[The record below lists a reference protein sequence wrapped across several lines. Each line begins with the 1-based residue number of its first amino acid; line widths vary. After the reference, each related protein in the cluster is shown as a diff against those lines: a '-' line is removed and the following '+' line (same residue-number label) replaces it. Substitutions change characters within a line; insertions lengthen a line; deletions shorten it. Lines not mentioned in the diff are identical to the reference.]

1 MNEGG
6 RNSLTEFSAIHES
19 VLTLAENR
27 YAIHAHGRH
36 ECAMLTRCRNE
47 HGGIVTATSQ
57 AAPIGTA
64 AGTSSR
70 PVEGSSSVGVF
81 MRITRMA
88 LKYRWRLFFGLTA
101 IFLAS
106 GFQLAI
112 PILIGSAVDAA
123 RSLDSNN
130 VEIANGVVT
139 SAVGEAT
146 DIFGE
151 GSDPAKT
158 ALIIIAVLLFIASVG
173 RGLSAMIQNYMGES
187 IGQNIG
193 YELRML
199 YYEKLQRLSFSY
211 HAGVHTGDLITRG
224 IIDVEGVRMFVQ
236 TALLRTVFL
245 VVLIGT
251 GMYLMLGEDL
261 ILGLISLSFV
271 PFVAWRATAARLKLR
286 SNWYQLQ
293 ERLSALTKVMD
304 ENLGGIRV
312 VRTFASQDHEMK
324 KFDKASNETLAL
336 ANVQVGIRASNIS
349 LMGVAFMLAMAA
361 VLWVGGQK
369 VIDSEMTPGELT
381 QFLAFMSILLQPVR
395 QIGMMINGYARGSA
409 TGGRLFSVL
418 DLDPEIQDKPGAK
431 DLEITEGTL
440 EFHNV
445 SFGYEGEHTLEGI
458 SFKAKPGHTV
468 GLVGPPGSGKSTIAH
483 LVPRFYDPIEGYIT
497 IDGQD
502 LRDITL
508 DSLRKIVGVV
518 EQDTFLF
525 TASVE
530 HNVAYGDP
538 WAPDDR
544 IELASKYAQLGD
556 YIERLPGGYDTMVG
570 ERGVSL
576 SGGQRQRLSIARS
589 IMLKPQLIVFDDSTA
604 AIDAATEQ
612 RIRAALTDLTKDRAT
627 IIISHRL
634 SSLMH
639 ADEILFIEQGKIV
652 ERGTHEELLTLGGHY
667 NDLYEL
673 QIRPTE
679 IESSSDVGGGG
690 LS

>member
-1 MNEGG
+1 M
-6 RNSLTEFSAIHES
+6 FI
-19 VLTLAENR
+19 
-27 YAIHAHGRH
+27 
-36 ECAMLTRCRNE
+36 
-47 HGGIVTATSQ
+47 
-57 AAPIGTA
+57 
-64 AGTSSR
+64 
-70 PVEGSSSVGVF
+70 
-81 MRITRMA
+81 RITRMA
-88 LKYRWRLFFGLTA
+88 LQYRWRLFFGLIA

-123 RSLDSNN
+123 RSLDEST
-130 VEIANGVVT
+130 VEIVNPAVVGLIDST
-139 SAVGEAT
+139 V

-151 GSDPAKT
+151 GSNPART
-158 ALIIIAVLLFIASVG
+158 ALIIIAIYLFIASAG
-173 RGLSAMIQNYMGES
+173 RGLSAMFQNYMGEA
-187 IGQNIG
+187 IGQHIG

-245 VVLIGT
+245 IVLIGT
-251 GMYLMLGEDL
+251 GMYLMLSEDL
-261 ILGLISLSFV
+261 VLGLISLSFV

-293 ERLSALTKVMD
+293 EKLSALTKVMD

-312 VRTFASQDHEMK
+312 VRAFASQDYEMK
-324 KFDKASNETLAL
+324 KFDDASNETLRL
-336 ANVQVGIRASNIS
+336 ANVQVGIRATNIS
-349 LMGVAFMLAMAA
+349 LMGVAFMVAMAA
-361 VLWVGGQK
+361 VLWVGGLK
-369 VIDSEMTPGELT
+369 VIDGTLTPGELT
-381 QFLAFMSILLQPVR
+381 QFIAFMSILLQPVR
-395 QIGMMINGYARGSA
+395 QIGMMVNGYARGSA
-409 TGGRLFSVL
+409 TGGRLFQVL
-418 DLDPEIQDKPGAK
+418 DLEPEIQDKPSAK
-431 DLEITEGTL
+431 DLELTNGTL
-440 EFHNV
+440 EFHDV
-445 SFGYEGEHTLEGI
+445 KFGYEGEKTLDGI
-458 SFKAKPGHTV
+458 SFKVEPGHTV
-468 GLVGPPGSGKSTIAH
+468 GIVGPPGSGKSTIAH
-483 LVPRFYDPIEGYIT
+483 LVPRFYDPIEGHIT

-502 LRDITL
+502 LRDVTI
-508 DSLRKIVGVV
+508 DSLRKAVGVV

-525 TASVE
+525 TASVA

-544 IELASKYAQLGD
+544 VESATHYAQLGD
-556 YIERLPGGYDTMVG
+556 YIERLPSGYDTTIG

-589 IMLKPQLIVFDDSTA
+589 ILLRPKLIVFDDSTA

-639 ADEILFIEQGKIV
+639 ADEILFIDHGKII
-652 ERGTHEELLTLGGHY
+652 ERGTHEELLALGGHY

-673 QIRPTE
+673 QIRPSE
-679 IESSSDVGGGG
+679 NYSIGSDGG

>member
-1 MNEGG
+1 M
-6 RNSLTEFSAIHES
+6 
-19 VLTLAENR
+19 
-27 YAIHAHGRH
+27 
-36 ECAMLTRCRNE
+36 
-47 HGGIVTATSQ
+47 
-57 AAPIGTA
+57 
-64 AGTSSR
+64 
-70 PVEGSSSVGVF
+70 GVF
-81 MRITRMA
+81 MRITRMS
-88 LKYRWRLFFGLTA
+88 LRYKWRLIFGLIA

-106 GFQLAI
+106 GFQLAL

-123 RSLDSNN
+123 GGLDDGTF
-130 VEIANGVVT
+130 EIANGMAA
-139 SAVGEAT
+139 SAVDSSMEM
-146 DIFGE
+146 FGE
-151 GSDPAKT
+151 GSNPAKS

-173 RGLSAMIQNYMGES
+173 RGLAAMFQNYMGES

-224 IIDVEGVRMFVQ
+224 IVDVEGVRMFVQ

-251 GMYLMLGEDL
+251 GMYLMLSEDL
-261 ILGLISLSFV
+261 VLGLISLSFV

-286 SNWYQLQ
+286 ANWYSLQ

-312 VRTFASQDHEMK
+312 VRAFSSQKHEMK
-324 KFDKASNETLAL
+324 KFDEASNETLAL
-336 ANVQVGIRASNIS
+336 ANVQVGIRAQNIS
-349 LMGVAFMLAMAA
+349 LMGVAFMLSMAA
-361 VLWVGGQK
+361 VLWVGGLQ
-369 VIDSEMTPGELT
+369 VIDGELSPGELT

-409 TGGRLFSVL
+409 TGGRLFAVL
-418 DLDPEIQDKPGAK
+418 DIDPDIQDKPNAK
-431 DLEITEGTL
+431 PLEITDGTL

-445 SFGYEGEHTLEGI
+445 SFGYEGEHTLNGV
-458 SFKAKPGHTV
+458 SFKAEPGHTI
-468 GLVGPPGSGKSTIAH
+468 GIVGPPGSGKSTIAH
-483 LVPRFYDPIEGYIT
+483 LVPRFYDPIEGHIT

-502 LRDITL
+502 LRDVTL
-508 DSLRKIVGVV
+508 DSLRKAVGVV

-544 IELASKYAQLGD
+544 VELASKYAQLGD

-589 IMLKPQLIVFDDSTA
+589 ILLKPQLIVFDDSTA

-639 ADEILFIEQGKIV
+639 ADEILFIEAGKIV
-652 ERGTHEELLTLGGHY
+652 ERGTHEELLSQGGHY

-673 QIRPTE
+673 QIRPSE
-679 IESSSDVGGGG
+679 DSRNSQDEGSAS
-690 LS
+690 

>member
-1 MNEGG
+1 
-6 RNSLTEFSAIHES
+6 
-19 VLTLAENR
+19 
-27 YAIHAHGRH
+27 
-36 ECAMLTRCRNE
+36 MLTCCGNKN
-47 HGGIVTATSQ
+47 GGIVTATSQ
-57 AAPIGTA
+57 AKPIGKA
-64 AGTSSR
+64 ADTSSR
-70 PVEGSSSVGVF
+70 PVEGNSSMGVF
-81 MRITRMA
+81 MRITRMS
-88 LKYRWRLFFGLTA
+88 LKYRWRLIFGLIA

-106 GFQLAI
+106 GFQLAL

-123 RSLDSNN
+123 GGLDDGSF
-130 VEIANGVVT
+130 EIANGMAA
-139 SAVGEAT
+139 SAVDSSMEM
-146 DIFGE
+146 FGE
-151 GSDPAKT
+151 GSNPAKS
-158 ALIIIAVLLFIASVG
+158 ALIIIAVLLFVASVG
-173 RGLSAMIQNYMGES
+173 RGLAAMFQNYMGES

-224 IIDVEGVRMFVQ
+224 IVDVEGVRMFVQ

-251 GMYLMLGEDL
+251 GMYLMLSEDL
-261 ILGLISLSFV
+261 VLGLISLSFV

-286 SNWYQLQ
+286 ANWYSLQ

-312 VRTFASQDHEMK
+312 VRAFASQKHEMK
-324 KFDKASNETLAL
+324 KFDEASNETLAL
-336 ANVQVGIRASNIS
+336 ANVQVGIRAQNIS
-349 LMGVAFMLAMAA
+349 LMGVAFMLSMAA
-361 VLWVGGQK
+361 VLWVGGLQ
-369 VIDSEMTPGELT
+369 VIDGELSPGELT

-409 TGGRLFSVL
+409 TGGRLFAVL
-418 DLDPEIQDKPGAK
+418 DIDPDIQDKPNAK
-431 DLEITEGTL
+431 PLEITEGTL

-445 SFGYEGEHTLEGI
+445 SFGYEGEHTLNGV
-458 SFKAKPGHTV
+458 SFKAEPGHTI
-468 GLVGPPGSGKSTIAH
+468 GIVGPPGSGKSTIAH
-483 LVPRFYDPIEGYIT
+483 LVPRFYDPIEGHIT

-502 LRDITL
+502 LRDVTL
-508 DSLRKIVGVV
+508 DSLRKAVGVV

-544 IELASKYAQLGD
+544 VELASKYAQLGD

-589 IMLKPQLIVFDDSTA
+589 ILLKPQLIVFDDSTA

-639 ADEILFIEQGKIV
+639 ADEILFIEAGKIV
-652 ERGTHEELLTLGGHY
+652 ERGTHEELLTQGGHY

-679 IESSSDVGGGG
+679 DSRNSQDEGSAS
-690 LS
+690 

>member
-1 MNEGG
+1 MEG
-6 RNSLTEFSAIHES
+6 T
-19 VLTLAENR
+19 
-27 YAIHAHGRH
+27 
-36 ECAMLTRCRNE
+36 
-47 HGGIVTATSQ
+47 
-57 AAPIGTA
+57 
-64 AGTSSR
+64 
-70 PVEGSSSVGVF
+70 SSVGVF

-88 LKYRWRLFFGLTA
+88 LQHKLRLFFGLIT

-112 PILIGSAVDAA
+112 PILIGSAVDVAI
-123 RSLDSNN
+123 SLEGAET
-130 VEIANGVVT
+130 VIANTGVAG
-139 SAVGEAT
+139 AVDSITGV
-146 DIFGE
+146 FGE
-151 GSDPAKT
+151 GSNPAKT
-158 ALIIIAVLLFIASVG
+158 ALIIIAVLLFVASIGRGVSAMFQNYVGESVG
-173 RGLSAMIQNYMGES
+173 QS
-187 IGQNIG
+187 IG

-224 IIDVEGVRMFVQ
+224 ILDVEGVRMFVQ

-251 GMYLMLGEDL
+251 GMYLMLSEDL
-261 ILGLISLSFV
+261 TLGLISLSFV

-286 SNWYQLQ
+286 SNWYALQ

-312 VRTFASQDHEMK
+312 VRAFASQDHEMK
-324 KFDKASNETLAL
+324 KFDVTSKETLAL

-349 LMGVAFMLAMAA
+349 LMGLAFMLAMAA
-361 VLWVGGQK
+361 VLWVGGLQ
-369 VIDSEMTPGELT
+369 VIDGTMRPGELM

-395 QIGMMINGYARGSA
+395 QIGMMVNGYARGSA
-409 TGGRLFSVL
+409 SGGRLFAVL
-418 DLDPEIQDKPGAK
+418 DIDPEIKDKPDAK
-431 DLEITEGTL
+431 DLNITAGTL

-445 SFGYEGEHTLEGI
+445 SFGYEGEHTLNGI
-458 SFKAKPGHTV
+458 SFKAEPGHTV
-468 GLVGPPGSGKSTIAH
+468 GIVGPPGSGKSTIAH
-483 LVPRFYDPIEGYIT
+483 LVPRFYDPIEGHIT

-508 DSLRKIVGVV
+508 DSLRKAVGVV

-544 IELASKYAQLGD
+544 VEIASKYAQLGD

-589 IMLKPQLIVFDDSTA
+589 ILLKPQLIVFDDSTA

-612 RIRAALTDLTKDRAT
+612 RIRAALTDLTKDRST

-639 ADEILFIEQGKIV
+639 ADEILFIEAGKIV
-652 ERGTHEELLTLGGHY
+652 ERGTHEELLTQGGHY

-673 QIRPTE
+673 QIRPSE
-679 IESSSDVGGGG
+679 DSSKRDDDGSA
-690 LS
+690 S

>member
-1 MNEGG
+1 
-6 RNSLTEFSAIHES
+6 
-19 VLTLAENR
+19 
-27 YAIHAHGRH
+27 
-36 ECAMLTRCRNE
+36 
-47 HGGIVTATSQ
+47 
-57 AAPIGTA
+57 
-64 AGTSSR
+64 
-70 PVEGSSSVGVF
+70 
-81 MRITRMA
+81 MA
-88 LKYRWRLFFGLTA
+88 LRYKGRLAIGLIA

-112 PILIGSAVDAA
+112 PILIGNAVDTATNLAGDADA
-123 RSLDSNN
+123 R
-130 VEIANGVVT
+130 
-139 SAVGEAT
+139 
-146 DIFGE
+146 
-151 GSDPAKT
+151 AKN
-158 ALIIIAVLLFIASVG
+158 ALILTAVLLLLASIG
-173 RGLSAMIQNYMGES
+173 RGLAAMIQNYMGES
-187 IGQNIG
+187 VGQHIG

-224 IIDVEGVRMFVQ
+224 ILDVEGVRMFVQ

-251 GMYLMLGEDL
+251 GMYLMLTKDL
-261 ILGLISLSFV
+261 QLGLISLSFV
-271 PFVAWRATAARLKLR
+271 PFVAWRATAARLRLR
-286 SNWYQLQ
+286 SNWYSLQ
-293 ERLSALTKVMD
+293 EKLSSLTKVMD

-312 VRTFASQDHEMK
+312 VRAFAFQDHEMK
-324 KFDKASNETLAL
+324 KFDGASNEALAL
-336 ANVQVGIRASNIS
+336 ANTQVGIRASNIS
-349 LMGVAFMLAMAA
+349 IMGLAFMVAMAA
-361 VLWVGGQK
+361 VLWIGGLR
-369 VIDSEMTPGELT
+369 VIDGEMTAGELT

-395 QIGMMINGYARGSA
+395 QIGMMVNGYARGAAS
-409 TGGRLFSVL
+409 GGRLFAVL
-418 DLDPEIQDKPGAK
+418 DLEPDIQDKPDAK
-431 DLEITEGTL
+431 DLEITEGAL

-445 SFGYEGEHTLEGI
+445 SFGYEGEHTLNGV
-458 SFKAKPGHTV
+458 SFKAEPGHTV
-468 GLVGPPGSGKSTIAH
+468 GIVGPPGSGKSTIAH
-483 LVPRFYDPIEGYIT
+483 LAPRFYDPIEGYIT

-502 LRDITL
+502 LRDVKL
-508 DSLRKIVGVV
+508 ESLRRAVGVV

-544 IELASKYAQLGD
+544 VELASKYAQLGD

-589 IMLKPQLIVFDDSTA
+589 IMLKPKLIVFDDSTA

-612 RIRAALTDLTKDRAT
+612 RIRAALAVLTKDRAT

-639 ADEILFIEQGKIV
+639 ADEILFIEEGKIV
-652 ERGTHEELLTLGGHY
+652 ERGTHDELLAIGGHY

-673 QIRPTE
+673 QIRPGE
-679 IESSSDVGGGG
+679 DGSLLGDDGDAS
-690 LS
+690 

>member
-1 MNEGG
+1 
-6 RNSLTEFSAIHES
+6 
-19 VLTLAENR
+19 
-27 YAIHAHGRH
+27 
-36 ECAMLTRCRNE
+36 MLTGCGFI
-47 HGGIVTATSQ
+47 HGGIVTATIQ
-57 AAPIGTA
+57 VAPVGKA

-70 PVEGSSSVGVF
+70 PVVGSSSVGVF

-88 LKYRWRLFFGLTA
+88 LRYRWRLVFGLIA

-112 PILIGSAVDAA
+112 PILIGSSVDAA
-123 RSLDSNN
+123 LGLENGDLR
-130 VEIANGVVT
+130 IAN
-139 SAVGEAT
+139 SAVVASIESVT

-151 GSDPAKT
+151 GSNPAKT

-173 RGLSAMIQNYMGES
+173 RGLSAMFQNYMGES
-187 IGQNIG
+187 VGQSIG

-224 IIDVEGVRMFVQ
+224 IVDVEGVRMFVQ
-236 TALLRTVFL
+236 TALLRSVFL

-251 GMYLMLGEDL
+251 GMYLMLSQDL
-261 ILGLISLSFV
+261 VLGLISLSFV
-271 PFVAWRATAARLKLR
+271 PFVAWRATVARLKLR

-312 VRTFASQDHEMK
+312 VRSFASQDHEMK
-324 KFDKASNETLAL
+324 KFDVASNETLAL

-349 LMGVAFMLAMAA
+349 LMSVAFMLSMAG
-361 VLWVGGQK
+361 VLWVGGLR
-369 VIDSEMTPGELT
+369 VIDGELTPGELT

-395 QIGMMINGYARGSA
+395 QIGMMINGFARGSA
-409 TGGRLFSVL
+409 TGGRLFQVL
-418 DLDPEIQDKPGAK
+418 DIDPDIQDKPDAK
-431 DLEITEGTL
+431 DLEITNGTL

-445 SFGYEGEHTLEGI
+445 SFGYEEDHTLNGV
-458 SFKAKPGHTV
+458 SFKVEPGHTV
-468 GLVGPPGSGKSTIAH
+468 GIVGPPGSGKSTIAH
-483 LVPRFYDPIEGYIT
+483 LVPRFYDPKEGYIT

-502 LRDITL
+502 LRDVTL
-508 DSLRKIVGVV
+508 DSLRKAVGVV

-544 IELASKYAQLGD
+544 VETASQHAQLGD
-556 YIERLPGGYDTMVG
+556 YIDRLPGGYNTLVG

-612 RIRAALTDLTKDRAT
+612 RIRAALTELTKDRAT

-639 ADEILFIEQGKIV
+639 ADEILFIEEGKIV
-652 ERGTHEELLTLGGHY
+652 ERGSHEELLTQGGHY

-673 QIRPTE
+673 QIRPNE
-679 IESSSDVGGGG
+679 QSGNNIDEGSAS
-690 LS
+690 

>member
-1 MNEGG
+1 
-6 RNSLTEFSAIHES
+6 
-19 VLTLAENR
+19 
-27 YAIHAHGRH
+27 
-36 ECAMLTRCRNE
+36 MLTCCGNKN
-47 HGGIVTATSQ
+47 GGIVTATSQ
-57 AAPIGTA
+57 AKPIGKA

-70 PVEGSSSVGVF
+70 PVEGNSSMGVF
-81 MRITRMA
+81 MRITRMS
-88 LKYRWRLFFGLTA
+88 LKYRWRLIFGLIA

-106 GFQLAI
+106 GFQLAL

-123 RSLDSNN
+123 GGLDDGSF
-130 VEIANGVVT
+130 EIANGMAA
-139 SAVGEAT
+139 SAVDSSMEM
-146 DIFGE
+146 FGE
-151 GSDPAKT
+151 GSNPAKS
-158 ALIIIAVLLFIASVG
+158 ALIIIAVLLFVASVG
-173 RGLSAMIQNYMGES
+173 RGLAAMFQNYMGES

-224 IIDVEGVRMFVQ
+224 IVDVEGVRMFVQ

-251 GMYLMLGEDL
+251 GMYLMLSEDL
-261 ILGLISLSFV
+261 VLGLISLSFV

-286 SNWYQLQ
+286 ANWYSLQ

-312 VRTFASQDHEMK
+312 VRAFASQKHEMK
-324 KFDKASNETLAL
+324 KFDEASNETLAL
-336 ANVQVGIRASNIS
+336 ANVQVGIRAQNIS
-349 LMGVAFMLAMAA
+349 LMGVAFMLSMAA
-361 VLWVGGQK
+361 VLWVGGLQ
-369 VIDSEMTPGELT
+369 VIDGELSPGELT

-409 TGGRLFSVL
+409 TGGRLFAVL
-418 DLDPEIQDKPGAK
+418 DIDPDIQDKPNAK
-431 DLEITEGTL
+431 PLEITEGTL

-445 SFGYEGEHTLEGI
+445 SFGYEGEHTLNGV
-458 SFKAKPGHTV
+458 SFKAEPGHTI
-468 GLVGPPGSGKSTIAH
+468 GIVGPPGSGKSTIAH
-483 LVPRFYDPIEGYIT
+483 LVPRFYDPIEGHIT

-502 LRDITL
+502 LRDVTL
-508 DSLRKIVGVV
+508 DSLRKAVGVV

-544 IELASKYAQLGD
+544 VELASKYAQLGD

-589 IMLKPQLIVFDDSTA
+589 ILLKPQLIVFDDSTA

-639 ADEILFIEQGKIV
+639 ADEILFIEAGKIV
-652 ERGTHEELLTLGGHY
+652 ERGTHEELLTQGGHY

-679 IESSSDVGGGG
+679 DSRNSQDEGSAS
-690 LS
+690 

>member
-1 MNEGG
+1 
-6 RNSLTEFSAIHES
+6 
-19 VLTLAENR
+19 
-27 YAIHAHGRH
+27 
-36 ECAMLTRCRNE
+36 MLGSCYFK
-47 HGGIVTATSQ
+47 HGGFVTATSQ
-57 AAPIGTA
+57 VAPVGKA

-70 PVEGSSSVGVF
+70 PAEGADSVGVF

-88 LKYRWRLFFGLTA
+88 LRYRWRLVFGVIS

-123 RSLDSNN
+123 ISLDGRSLD
-130 VEIANGVVT
+130 IANGM
-139 SAVGEAT
+139 SAAAIDAT
-146 DIFGE
+146 TDLFGE
-151 GSDPAKT
+151 GSNPAKT
-158 ALIIIAVLLFIASVG
+158 ALIIIAVFLFIASVG
-173 RGLSAMIQNYMGES
+173 RGLAAMFQNYMGES
-187 IGQNIG
+187 IGQHIG

-224 IIDVEGVRMFVQ
+224 ILDVEGVRMFVQ

-245 VVLIGT
+245 IVLIGT
-251 GMYLMLGEDL
+251 GMYLMLSEDL
-261 ILGLISLSFV
+261 VLGLISLSFV
-271 PFVAWRATAARLKLR
+271 PFVAWRATAARLRLR
-286 SNWYQLQ
+286 ANWYSLQ

-312 VRTFASQDHEMK
+312 VRAFASQDHEMK
-324 KFDKASNETLAL
+324 KFDVASNETLAL

-349 LMGVAFMLAMAA
+349 LMGVAFMISMAG
-361 VLWVGGQK
+361 VLWIGGLK
-369 VIDSEMTPGELT
+369 VIDGELSPGELT

-409 TGGRLFSVL
+409 SGGRLFAVL
-418 DLDPEIQDKPGAK
+418 DLEPEIQDKPDAK
-431 DLEITEGTL
+431 DLVLSGGVL
-440 EFHNV
+440 EFHDV
-445 SFGYEGEHTLEGI
+445 HFGYEEDHTLNGV
-458 SFKAKPGHTV
+458 SFKVEPGHTV
-468 GLVGPPGSGKSTIAH
+468 GIVGPPGSGKSTIAH
-483 LVPRFYDPIEGYIT
+483 LVPRFYDPQKGHIT

-502 LRDITL
+502 LRDVTL
-508 DSLRKIVGVV
+508 DSLRKAVGVV

-544 IELASKYAQLGD
+544 IELAAKYAQLGD

-612 RIRAALTDLTKDRAT
+612 RIRAALAELTKDRAT

-639 ADEILFIEQGKIV
+639 ADEILFIDEGKIV
-652 ERGTHEELLTLGGHY
+652 ERGTHEQLLTQDGHY

-673 QIRPTE
+673 QIRPSE
-679 IESSSDVGGGG
+679 KSQPGNADGADGG
-690 LS
+690 LA

>member
-1 MNEGG
+1 
-6 RNSLTEFSAIHES
+6 
-19 VLTLAENR
+19 
-27 YAIHAHGRH
+27 
-36 ECAMLTRCRNE
+36 MLTSCGFKHR
-47 HGGIVTATSQ
+47 GAIVTANSQ
-57 AAPIGTA
+57 VVPVGKA

-70 PVEGSSSVGVF
+70 PVVGSSSVGVF

-88 LKYRWRLFFGLTA
+88 LQYRWRLVFGLIA

-106 GFQLAI
+106 GFQLVI
-112 PILIGSAVDAA
+112 PILIGSSVDAA
-123 RSLDSNN
+123 MGLENGDLR
-130 VEIANGVVT
+130 IAN
-139 SAVGEAT
+139 SAVISTIDNVT
-146 DIFGE
+146 DIVGE
-151 GSDPAKT
+151 GSNPAKT

-173 RGLSAMIQNYMGES
+173 RGLSAMFQNYMGES
-187 IGQNIG
+187 IGQSIG

-224 IIDVEGVRMFVQ
+224 IVDVEGVRMFVQ
-236 TALLRTVFL
+236 TALLRSVFL
-245 VVLIGT
+245 IVLIGT
-251 GMYLMLGEDL
+251 GMYLMLSQDL
-261 ILGLISLSFV
+261 VLGTISLSFV

-312 VRTFASQDHEMK
+312 VRSFASQDHEMK
-324 KFDKASNETLAL
+324 KFDEASNETLTL
-336 ANVQVGIRASNIS
+336 ANTQVGIRASNIS
-349 LMGVAFMLAMAA
+349 LMGAAFMLSMAG
-361 VLWVGGQK
+361 VLWVGGLK
-369 VIDSEMTPGELT
+369 VIDGELTAGELT

-409 TGGRLFSVL
+409 TGGRLFQVL
-418 DLDPEIQDKPGAK
+418 DIDPDIQDKLHAK
-431 DLEITEGTL
+431 DLEITNGTL

-445 SFGYEGEHTLEGI
+445 SFGYEEDHTLKDV
-458 SFKAKPGHTV
+458 SFKVEPGHTV
-468 GLVGPPGSGKSTIAH
+468 GIVGPPGSGKSTIAH
-483 LVPRFYDPIEGYIT
+483 LVPRFYDPKEGYIT

-502 LRDITL
+502 LRDVTI
-508 DSLRKIVGVV
+508 DSLRKAVGVV

-544 IELASKYAQLGD
+544 VESASKYAQLGD
-556 YIERLPGGYDTMVG
+556 YIDRLPGGYNTLVG

-589 IMLKPQLIVFDDSTA
+589 IMLKPQLIIFDDSTA

-612 RIRAALTDLTKDRAT
+612 RIRAALTELTKDRAT

-639 ADEILFIEQGKIV
+639 ADEILFIEEGKIV
-652 ERGTHEELLTLGGHY
+652 ERGSHEELLTLSGHY

-673 QIRPTE
+673 QIRPNE
-679 IESSSDVGGGG
+679 QSGNNMDEGSAS
-690 LS
+690 

>member
-1 MNEGG
+1 
-6 RNSLTEFSAIHES
+6 
-19 VLTLAENR
+19 
-27 YAIHAHGRH
+27 
-36 ECAMLTRCRNE
+36 
-47 HGGIVTATSQ
+47 
-57 AAPIGTA
+57 
-64 AGTSSR
+64 
-70 PVEGSSSVGVF
+70 

-88 LKYRWRLFFGLTA
+88 LRYRWRLVFGLIA

-112 PILIGSAVDAA
+112 PILIGSSVDAA
-123 RSLDSNN
+123 LGLENGDLR
-130 VEIANGVVT
+130 IAN
-139 SAVGEAT
+139 SAVVASIESVT

-151 GSDPAKT
+151 GSNPAKT

-173 RGLSAMIQNYMGES
+173 RGLSAMFQNYMGES
-187 IGQNIG
+187 VGQSIG

-224 IIDVEGVRMFVQ
+224 IVDVEGVRMFVQ
-236 TALLRTVFL
+236 TALLRSVFL

-251 GMYLMLGEDL
+251 GMYLMLSQDL
-261 ILGLISLSFV
+261 VLGLISLSFV
-271 PFVAWRATAARLKLR
+271 PFVAWRATVARLKLR

-312 VRTFASQDHEMK
+312 VRSFASQDHEMK
-324 KFDKASNETLAL
+324 KFDVASNETLAL

-349 LMGVAFMLAMAA
+349 LMGVAFMLSMAG
-361 VLWVGGQK
+361 VLWVGGLR
-369 VIDSEMTPGELT
+369 VIDGVLTPGELT

-395 QIGMMINGYARGSA
+395 QIGMMINGFARGSA
-409 TGGRLFSVL
+409 TGGRLFQVL
-418 DLDPEIQDKPGAK
+418 DIDPDIQDKPDAK
-431 DLEITEGTL
+431 DLDITNGTL

-445 SFGYEGEHTLEGI
+445 SFGYEEDHTLNGV
-458 SFKAKPGHTV
+458 SFKVEPGHTV
-468 GLVGPPGSGKSTIAH
+468 GIVGPPGSGKSTIAH
-483 LVPRFYDPIEGYIT
+483 LVPRFYDPKEGYIT

-502 LRDITL
+502 LRDVTL
-508 DSLRKIVGVV
+508 DSLRKAVGVV

-544 IELASKYAQLGD
+544 VETASQHAQLGD
-556 YIERLPGGYDTMVG
+556 YIDRLPGGYNTLVG

-612 RIRAALTDLTKDRAT
+612 RIRAALTELTKDRAT

-639 ADEILFIEQGKIV
+639 ADEILFIEEGKIV
-652 ERGTHEELLTLGGHY
+652 ERGSHEELLTQGGHY

-673 QIRPTE
+673 QIRPNE
-679 IESSSDVGGGG
+679 QSGNNIDEGSAS
-690 LS
+690 

>member
-1 MNEGG
+1 
-6 RNSLTEFSAIHES
+6 
-19 VLTLAENR
+19 
-27 YAIHAHGRH
+27 
-36 ECAMLTRCRNE
+36 MLVRCGNN
-47 HGGIVTATSQ
+47 HGGIVTATSHV
-57 AAPIGTA
+57 APVGKA
-64 AGTSSR
+64 AGASSR
-70 PVEGSSSVGVF
+70 PVEGNSSVGVF
-81 MRITRMA
+81 MRITRMS
-88 LKYRWRLFFGLTA
+88 LHYKWRLFFGFVA
-101 IFLAS
+101 IFVAS
-106 GFQLAI
+106 AFQLVI
-112 PILIGSAVDAA
+112 PILIGSAVDAS
-123 RSLDSNN
+123 RSLDANS
-130 VEIANGVVT
+130 VEIANGVVV
-139 SAVGEAT
+139 SAIDSMT

-151 GSDPAKT
+151 GSNPAKT
-158 ALIIIAVLLFIASVG
+158 SLIVIAVFLFIASVG
-173 RGLSAMIQNYMGES
+173 RGVAAMFQNYMGES

-245 VVLIGT
+245 VILIGT
-251 GMYLMLGEDL
+251 GMYLMLSQDL
-261 ILGLISLSFV
+261 QLGLISLSFV

-312 VRTFASQDHEMK
+312 VRAFASQDHEMK
-324 KFDKASNETLAL
+324 KFDEASNETLLL
-336 ANVQVGIRASNIS
+336 ANTQVGIRASNIS
-349 LMGVAFMLAMAA
+349 LMGVAFMLAMAG
-361 VLWVGGQK
+361 VLWVGGLK
-369 VIDSEMTPGELT
+369 VIAGEFTLGELT

-395 QIGMMINGYARGSA
+395 QIGMLVNGFARGSA
-409 TGGRLFSVL
+409 TGGRLFQVL
-418 DLDPEIQDKPGAK
+418 DLDPEIQDKPDAK
-431 DLEITEGTL
+431 DLEITNGTL

-445 SFGYEGEHTLEGI
+445 SFGYEGEPTLKGI
-458 SFKAKPGHTV
+458 SFKVEPGHTV

-508 DSLRKIVGVV
+508 DSLRKAVGVV

-544 IELASKYAQLGD
+544 VELASQYAQLGD

-639 ADEILFIEQGKIV
+639 ADEILFIEHGEIV
-652 ERGTHEELLTLGGHY
+652 ERGSHAELLAQGGQY

-673 QIRPTE
+673 QIRPNE
-679 IESSSDVGGGG
+679 GNPPVAGSEGGV
-690 LS
+690 S

>member
-1 MNEGG
+1 
-6 RNSLTEFSAIHES
+6 
-19 VLTLAENR
+19 
-27 YAIHAHGRH
+27 
-36 ECAMLTRCRNE
+36 
-47 HGGIVTATSQ
+47 
-57 AAPIGTA
+57 
-64 AGTSSR
+64 
-70 PVEGSSSVGVF
+70 

-88 LKYRWRLFFGLTA
+88 LRYRWRLVFGLIA

-112 PILIGSAVDAA
+112 PILIGSSVDAA
-123 RSLDSNN
+123 LGLENGDLR
-130 VEIANGVVT
+130 IAN
-139 SAVGEAT
+139 SAVVAAIESVT

-151 GSDPAKT
+151 GSNPAKT

-173 RGLSAMIQNYMGES
+173 RGLSAMFQNYMGES
-187 IGQNIG
+187 VGQSIG

-224 IIDVEGVRMFVQ
+224 IVDVEGVRMFVQ
-236 TALLRTVFL
+236 TALLRSVFL

-251 GMYLMLGEDL
+251 GMYLMLSQDL
-261 ILGLISLSFV
+261 VLGLISLSFV
-271 PFVAWRATAARLKLR
+271 PFVAWRATVARLKLR

-312 VRTFASQDHEMK
+312 VRSFASQDHEMK
-324 KFDKASNETLAL
+324 KFDVASNETLAL

-349 LMGVAFMLAMAA
+349 LMSVAFMLSMAG
-361 VLWVGGQK
+361 VLWVGGLR
-369 VIDSEMTPGELT
+369 VIDGELTPGELT

-395 QIGMMINGYARGSA
+395 QIGMMINGFARGSA
-409 TGGRLFSVL
+409 TGGRLFQVL
-418 DLDPEIQDKPGAK
+418 DIDPDIQDKPDAK
-431 DLEITEGTL
+431 DLEITNGTL

-445 SFGYEGEHTLEGI
+445 SFGYEEDHTLNGV
-458 SFKAKPGHTV
+458 SFKVEPGHTV
-468 GLVGPPGSGKSTIAH
+468 GIVGPPGSGKSTIAH
-483 LVPRFYDPIEGYIT
+483 LVPRFYDPKEGYIT

-502 LRDITL
+502 LRDVTL
-508 DSLRKIVGVV
+508 DSLRKAVGVV

-544 IELASKYAQLGD
+544 VETASQHAQLGD
-556 YIERLPGGYDTMVG
+556 YIDRLPGGYNTLVG

-612 RIRAALTDLTKDRAT
+612 RIRAALTELTKDRAT

-639 ADEILFIEQGKIV
+639 ADEILFIEEGKIV
-652 ERGTHEELLTLGGHY
+652 ERGSHEELLTQGGHY

-673 QIRPTE
+673 QIRPNE
-679 IESSSDVGGGG
+679 QSGNNIDEGSAS
-690 LS
+690 

>member
-1 MNEGG
+1 
-6 RNSLTEFSAIHES
+6 
-19 VLTLAENR
+19 
-27 YAIHAHGRH
+27 
-36 ECAMLTRCRNE
+36 
-47 HGGIVTATSQ
+47 
-57 AAPIGTA
+57 
-64 AGTSSR
+64 
-70 PVEGSSSVGVF
+70 

-88 LKYRWRLFFGLTA
+88 LLYRWRLVFGLIA

-112 PILIGSAVDAA
+112 PILIGSSVDAA
-123 RSLDSNN
+123 LGLENGDLR
-130 VEIANGVVT
+130 IAN
-139 SAVGEAT
+139 SAVVASIESVT

-151 GSDPAKT
+151 GSNPAKT

-173 RGLSAMIQNYMGES
+173 RGLSAMFQNYMGES
-187 IGQNIG
+187 VGQSIG

-224 IIDVEGVRMFVQ
+224 IVDVEGVRMFVQ
-236 TALLRTVFL
+236 TALLRSVFL

-251 GMYLMLGEDL
+251 GMYLMLSQDL
-261 ILGLISLSFV
+261 VLGLISLSFV
-271 PFVAWRATAARLKLR
+271 PFVAWRATVARLKLR

-312 VRTFASQDHEMK
+312 VRSFASQDHEMK
-324 KFDKASNETLAL
+324 KFDVASNETLAL

-349 LMGVAFMLAMAA
+349 LMSVAFMLSMAG
-361 VLWVGGQK
+361 VLWVGGLR
-369 VIDSEMTPGELT
+369 VIDGELTPGELT

-395 QIGMMINGYARGSA
+395 QIGMMINGFARGSA
-409 TGGRLFSVL
+409 TGGRLFQVL
-418 DLDPEIQDKPGAK
+418 DIDPDIQDKPDAK
-431 DLEITEGTL
+431 DLDITNGTL

-445 SFGYEGEHTLEGI
+445 SFGYEEDHTLNGV
-458 SFKAKPGHTV
+458 SFKVEPGHTV
-468 GLVGPPGSGKSTIAH
+468 GIVGPPGSGKSTIAH
-483 LVPRFYDPIEGYIT
+483 LVPRFYDPKEGYIT

-502 LRDITL
+502 LRDVTL
-508 DSLRKIVGVV
+508 DSLRKAVGVV

-544 IELASKYAQLGD
+544 VETASQHAQLGD
-556 YIERLPGGYDTMVG
+556 YIDRLPGGYNTLVG

-612 RIRAALTDLTKDRAT
+612 RIRAALTELTKDRAT

-639 ADEILFIEQGKIV
+639 ADEILFIEEGKIV
-652 ERGTHEELLTLGGHY
+652 ERGSHEELLTQGGHY

-673 QIRPTE
+673 QIRPNE
-679 IESSSDVGGGG
+679 QSGNNIDEGSAS
-690 LS
+690 

>member
-1 MNEGG
+1 
-6 RNSLTEFSAIHES
+6 
-19 VLTLAENR
+19 
-27 YAIHAHGRH
+27 
-36 ECAMLTRCRNE
+36 MLTRCGSK
-47 HGGIVTATSQ
+47 HGGLVTATSQ
-57 AAPIGTA
+57 VTPVGKA

-70 PVEGSSSVGVF
+70 PVVGSSSVGVF

-88 LKYRWRLFFGLTA
+88 LQYKLRLFIGLIA

-112 PILIGSAVDAA
+112 PMLIGSAVDAA
-123 RSLDSNN
+123 TGLEEGSLK
-130 VEIANGVVT
+130 IAN
-139 SAVGEAT
+139 SAVITLIDTTT

-151 GSDPAKT
+151 GSNPSKT
-158 ALIIIAVLLFIASVG
+158 ALIIIAVLLFITSVG
-173 RGLSAMIQNYMGES
+173 RGLSAMFQNYMGES
-187 IGQNIG
+187 IGQSIG

-224 IIDVEGVRMFVQ
+224 IVDVEGVRMFVQ
-236 TALLRTVFL
+236 TALLRSVFL
-245 VVLIGT
+245 IVLIGT
-251 GMYLMLGEDL
+251 GMYLMLSEDL
-261 ILGLISLSFV
+261 VLGLISLSFV
-271 PFVAWRATAARLKLR
+271 PFVAWRATTARLKLR
-286 SNWYQLQ
+286 SNWYSLQ

-312 VRTFASQDHEMK
+312 VRSFASQDHEMK
-324 KFDKASNETLAL
+324 KFDEASNETLAL

-349 LMGVAFMLAMAA
+349 LMGVAFMLSMAG
-361 VLWVGGQK
+361 VLWVGGLQ
-369 VIDSEMTPGELT
+369 VIDGELTLGELT

-409 TGGRLFSVL
+409 TGGRLFQVL
-418 DLDPEIQDKPGAK
+418 DIDPSIQDKPDAK
-431 DLEITEGTL
+431 DLEITNGTL

-445 SFGYEGEHTLEGI
+445 SFGYEEDHTLNGV
-458 SFKAKPGHTV
+458 SFKVEPGHTV
-468 GLVGPPGSGKSTIAH
+468 GIVGPPGSGKSTIAH
-483 LVPRFYDPIEGYIT
+483 LVPRFYDPKKGHIT
-497 IDGQD
+497 IDSQD
-502 LRDITL
+502 LRDVTL
-508 DSLRKIVGVV
+508 DSIRKAVGVV

-544 IELASKYAQLGD
+544 VESASKHAQLGD
-556 YIERLPGGYDTMVG
+556 YIDRLPGGYDTMVG

-612 RIRAALTDLTKDRAT
+612 RIRAALTELTKDRAT

-639 ADEILFIEQGKIV
+639 ADEILFIEEGKIV
-652 ERGTHEELLTLGGHY
+652 ERGSHEELLTQGGHY

-673 QIRPTE
+673 QIRPSE
-679 IESSSDVGGGG
+679 KWQQ
-690 LS
+690 

>member
-1 MNEGG
+1 
-6 RNSLTEFSAIHES
+6 
-19 VLTLAENR
+19 
-27 YAIHAHGRH
+27 
-36 ECAMLTRCRNE
+36 
-47 HGGIVTATSQ
+47 
-57 AAPIGTA
+57 
-64 AGTSSR
+64 
-70 PVEGSSSVGVF
+70 
-81 MRITRMA
+81 MRITRMS
-88 LKYRWRLFFGLTA
+88 LQYKWRLVFGLIA

-106 GFQLAI
+106 GFQLAL

-123 RSLDSNN
+123 AGLEDGSLQ
-130 VEIANGVVT
+130 IANGMAS
-139 SAVGEAT
+139 SAVDAGF
-146 DIFGE
+146 DMVGE
-151 GSDPAKT
+151 GSNPAKT
-158 ALIIIAVLLFIASVG
+158 ALIIIAALLFVASVG
-173 RGLSAMIQNYMGES
+173 RGLSAMFQNYMGES

-224 IIDVEGVRMFVQ
+224 IVDVEGVRMFVQ

-251 GMYLMLGEDL
+251 GMYLMLSEDL
-261 ILGLISLSFV
+261 VLGLISLSFV

-286 SNWYQLQ
+286 SNWYALQ

-312 VRTFASQDHEMK
+312 VRAFASQKHEMK
-324 KFDKASNETLAL
+324 KFDDASNETLAL

-361 VLWVGGQK
+361 VLWVGGLK
-369 VIDSEMTPGELT
+369 VIDGELSAGELT

-409 TGGRLFSVL
+409 TGGRLFAVL
-418 DLDPEIQDKPGAK
+418 DIDPEIQDKPNAK
-431 DLEITEGTL
+431 PLEISKGTL

-445 SFGYEGEHTLEGI
+445 SFGYEGEHTLNGV
-458 SFKAKPGHTV
+458 SFKAEPGHTV
-468 GLVGPPGSGKSTIAH
+468 GIVGPPGSGKSTIAH
-483 LVPRFYDPIEGYIT
+483 LVPRFYDPIEGHIT

-502 LRDITL
+502 LRDVTL
-508 DSLRKIVGVV
+508 DSLRKAVGVV

-544 IELASKYAQLGD
+544 VELASKYAQLGD

-589 IMLKPQLIVFDDSTA
+589 ILLKPQLIVFDDSTA

-612 RIRAALTDLTKDRAT
+612 RIRAALTDLTKDRGT

-639 ADEILFIEQGKIV
+639 ADEILFIEAGRIV
-652 ERGTHEELLTLGGHY
+652 ERGTHEELLALGGHY

-673 QIRPTE
+673 QIRPSE
-679 IESSSDVGGGG
+679 DSQNSQDEGSAS
-690 LS
+690 

>member
-1 MNEGG
+1 
-6 RNSLTEFSAIHES
+6 
-19 VLTLAENR
+19 
-27 YAIHAHGRH
+27 
-36 ECAMLTRCRNE
+36 
-47 HGGIVTATSQ
+47 
-57 AAPIGTA
+57 
-64 AGTSSR
+64 
-70 PVEGSSSVGVF
+70 

-88 LKYRWRLFFGLTA
+88 LLYRWRLVFGLIA

-112 PILIGSAVDAA
+112 PILIGSSVDAA
-123 RSLDSNN
+123 LGLENGDLR
-130 VEIANGVVT
+130 IAN
-139 SAVGEAT
+139 SAVVASIESVT

-151 GSDPAKT
+151 GSNPAKT

-173 RGLSAMIQNYMGES
+173 RGLSAMFQNYMGES
-187 IGQNIG
+187 VGQSIG

-224 IIDVEGVRMFVQ
+224 IVDVEGVRMFVQ
-236 TALLRTVFL
+236 TALLRSVFL

-251 GMYLMLGEDL
+251 GMYLMLSQDL
-261 ILGLISLSFV
+261 VLGLISLSFV
-271 PFVAWRATAARLKLR
+271 PFVAWRATVARLKLR

-312 VRTFASQDHEMK
+312 VRSFASQDHEMK
-324 KFDKASNETLAL
+324 KFDVASNETLAL

-349 LMGVAFMLAMAA
+349 LMSVAFMLSMAG
-361 VLWVGGQK
+361 VLWVGGLR
-369 VIDSEMTPGELT
+369 VIDGELTPGELT

-395 QIGMMINGYARGSA
+395 QIGMMINGFARGSA
-409 TGGRLFSVL
+409 TGGRLFQVL
-418 DLDPEIQDKPGAK
+418 DIDPDIQDKPDAK
-431 DLEITEGTL
+431 DLEITNGTL

-445 SFGYEGEHTLEGI
+445 SFGYEEDHTLNGV
-458 SFKAKPGHTV
+458 SFKVEPGHTV
-468 GLVGPPGSGKSTIAH
+468 GIVGPPGSGKSTIAH
-483 LVPRFYDPIEGYIT
+483 LVPRFYDPKEGYIT

-502 LRDITL
+502 LRDVTL
-508 DSLRKIVGVV
+508 DSLRKAVGVV

-544 IELASKYAQLGD
+544 VETASQHAQLGD
-556 YIERLPGGYDTMVG
+556 YIDRLPGGYNTLVG

-612 RIRAALTDLTKDRAT
+612 RIRVALTELTKDRAT

-639 ADEILFIEQGKIV
+639 ADEILFIEEGKIV
-652 ERGTHEELLTLGGHY
+652 ERGSHEELLTQGGHY

-673 QIRPTE
+673 QIRPNE
-679 IESSSDVGGGG
+679 QSGNNIDEGSAS
-690 LS
+690 